1 MSIEAVGDEAEL
13 FPEGPSM
20 QDWTTFPLSFS
31 TALSDNPLPVM
42 GVNNGPFGKTMALGF
57 GRDFFIREYE

>member
-1 MSIEAVGDEAEL
+1 MSMEAVGDEAEL

-20 QDWTTFPLSFS
+20 QDWTTFPLSF
-31 TALSDNPLPVM
+31 TNRLSDNPLPMM

-57 GRDFFIREYE
+57 GRDFFIWQDE